1 MGKLNYVSQIIEFAK
16 NLRYNKMMLIIK
28 QQEEF
33 VMGDFLM
40 CVAHYLIIMVILAAI
55 GCAGGFIGVKLRKS
69 KDAKKA
75 AVKEETVSVE
85 E

>member
-1 MGKLNYVSQIIEFAK
+1 
-16 NLRYNKMMLIIK
+16 MMLIIK
-28 QQEEF
+28 QQEEL

-40 CVAHYLIIMVILAAI
+40 CIAQYLIIMVILAAI
-55 GCAGGFIGVKLRKS
+55 GCAGGFIGVKLRNS

-75 AVKEETVSVE
+75 AVIEETVSVE

>member
-1 MGKLNYVSQIIEFAK
+1 
-16 NLRYNKMMLIIK
+16 MMLRIK

-40 CVAHYLIIMVILAAI
+40 CVAQYLIIMVILAAI

>member
-1 MGKLNYVSQIIEFAK
+1 
-16 NLRYNKMMLIIK
+16 
-28 QQEEF
+28 
-33 VMGDFLM
+33 MGDFLM
-40 CVAHYLIIMVILAAI
+40 CVAQYLIIMVILAAI

-75 AVKEETVSVE
+75 AVKEETVRVE